1 LNNLL
6 TILVS
11 AGILNELP
19 DEPDSYGVHQA
30 IKTFIGNE
38 NFEER
43 ANLDEGWIDR
53 PVLNYLQQKYL

>member
-1 LNNLL
+1 MKDLL
-6 TILVS
+6 SILVS
-11 AGILNELP
+11 AGILNDLP
-19 DEPDSYGVHQA
+19 DQPDSNSVHQA
-30 IKTFIGNE
+30 IRTFIGNE